1 MFFIPVAIY
10 PSFLFIYGFRIPS
23 SINPYSLPIFTVVVN
38 DAVVAD
44 WQISKYYYGFF
55 LIDCSVH
62 FVVNVWRF

>member
-23 SINPYSLPIFTVVVN
+23 SINPYSLLILTVVT

-55 LIDCSVH
+55 FLIVCS
-62 FVVNVWRF
+62 FYCL